1 MTTTARTIIAG
12 IALSLCVPA
21 FAGSAR
27 DVMKEAL
34 GGGPYVGFGIG
45 FGGGE
50 LSATTAG
57 VNHPTR
63 CDRLLY
69 ANPQS
74 APTGGDCA
82 DATSRQMFAGSF
94 GLGRGFVGQASV
106 GYGWGKFRAEAEFL
120 SRSHPGESLPAIASV
135 DNAALLSKQ
144 GEWSAHMPPRYTVA
158 GFDVNQLFVNAF
170 YTLSE
175 SQNAAPYV
183 GLGVGYARVTADY
196 SARYVRR
203 TIGEGYVANPAAA
216 SEWQRAAAGTV
227 SALDVEV
234 GEQTVGYQVFAGI
247 DHALTK
253 QATLF
258 VMARWSQFGTLESND
273 VWTSVRSHAPVQAD
287 GETLFRTDNTLDDIS
302 GYAVT
307 VGLRHNF

>member
-1 MTTTARTIIAG
+1 MGTSARLIVAG
-12 IALSLCVPA
+12 IALSAFVPA

-34 GGGPYVGFGIG
+34 GGGAYVSFGIG
-45 FGGGE
+45 YGGGE
-50 LSATTAG
+50 VSATTAG

-82 DATSRQMFAGSF
+82 DNTSRQLFSGSF
-94 GLGRGFVGQASV
+94 GLGGGLVGSASI
-106 GYGWGKFRAEAEFL
+106 GYAWGKFRAEAEYL
-120 SRSHPGESLPAIASV
+120 GRSHPGESMPAIASV

-144 GEWSAHMPPRYTVA
+144 GEWSPHMPPTYEVA
-158 GFDVNQLFVNAF
+158 DFSVQQLFVNAA
-170 YTLSE
+170 YAITE
-175 SQNAAPYV
+175 NPNAAPYV
-183 GLGVGYARVTADY
+183 GLGVGFARVTADY
-196 SARYVRR
+196 TGRYVRR
-203 TIGEGYVANPAAA
+203 TIGEGFVGGSAAPE
-216 SEWQRAAAGTV
+216 EWQLAAAGTV

-234 GEQTVGYQVFAGI
+234 GDQAFGYQVFAGI

-258 VMARWSQFGTLESND
+258 AMARWSQFGTLESND

-287 GETLFRTDNTLDDIS
+287 GETPFRTDNTLEDIS

-307 VGLRHNF
+307 VGLRHSF